1 MIVFLCTFVLLYL
14 APTQASTQALTRPEW
29 DDPAV
34 LHVNTEKPHATMT
47 IYPSAEA
54 AASGRS
60 PWVQSLNGRWKF
72 KASAKPDARPGDF
85 YRDDFDVSGWSEI
98 AVPGSIE
105 TQGF

>member
-1 MIVFLCTFVLLYL
+1 MVTIALFFTLLFAL
-14 APTQASTQALTRPEW
+14 GAQAPAPRVEW

-54 AASGRS
+54 ASRGRS
-60 PWVQSLNGRWKF
+60 PWVESLNGRWKF
-72 KASAKPDARPGDF
+72 KASPKPDTRPADF
-85 YRDDFDVSGWSEI
+85 YRDGFDVTGWSDV

-105 TQGF
+105 